1 MITTRATDLFV
12 TPADRLGD
20 VQEYYFSSKLREIA
34 ELNANGKDIIN
45 LGIGSPDLPPHPAV
59 IRTLQ
64 EAAAH
69 PDNHAYQSY
78 SGIPPLRAAFAEWYQ
93 RYFRVTLNPANEIL
107 PLLGSKEG
115 IMHLSMA
122 YLNPGDEVLV
132 PNPGYPTYRA
142 AAELAG
148 AKVRY
153 YELRPERGWQP
164 DLDYLAGTD
173 LQRVKMMWIN
183 YPHMP
188 TGTPASAE
196 LFRDLVAFA
205 RANRILLVNDNPYA
219 FILANEQTSLLAAP
233 DAGDVALELNSL
245 SKAHNMAGWRVGA
258 LLGKAEMIQ
267 TVLRF
272 KSNMDSGMYK
282 PVQLAAVTALRL
294 DPDWYEELNSHYR
307 ERRGAARAIL
317 DELGCSYDTGQVGLF
332 VWAKVPPAIG
342 DGYQLSDRVLYET
355 DVFLTPGGIFGDR
368 GKDYVRISL
377 CGGTDLFQRALTR
390 IQQLP
395 KSALPQ

>member
-1 MITTRATDLFV
+1 MISTQNTTFSIA
-12 TPADRLGD
+12 PADRLGE
-20 VQEYYFSSKLREIA
+20 VQEYYFSKKLREIA
-34 ELNANGKDIIN
+34 ELRATGKDIIN

-64 EAAAH
+64 EAAGL
-69 PDNHAYQSY
+69 PDTHAYQSY
-78 SGIPPLRAAFAEWYQ
+78 SGIPELRAAFAEWYQ
-93 RYFRVTLNPANEIL
+93 RYFDVGLNPANEVL
-107 PLLGSKEG
+107 PLIGSKEG

-122 YLNPGDEVLV
+122 FLNVGDEVLV

-148 AKVRY
+148 ARVRHY
-153 YELRPERGWQP
+153 DLHAENGWLP
-164 DLDYLAGTD
+164 DLDQLAGSD
-173 LQRVKMMWIN
+173 LKRVKIMWVN

-188 TGTPASAE
+188 TGTPASQAF
-196 LFRDLVAFA
+196 FRDLVDFA

-219 FILANEQTSLLAAP
+219 FILSQQQTSLLSVPGARE
-233 DAGDVALELNSL
+233 VALELNSL

-258 LLGKAEMIQ
+258 LLGRSELVQ

-294 DPDWYEELNSHYR
+294 EAQWYDELNAHYR
-307 ERRGAARAIL
+307 ERRAAARAIL
-317 DELGCSYDTGQVGLF
+317 DELGCSYDPEQVGLF
-332 VWAKVPPAIG
+332 VWARVTPEVG
-342 DGYQLSDRVLYET
+342 DGFTLSDRVLYDS
-355 DVFLTPGGIFGDR
+355 DVFLTPGGIFGDN

-377 CGGTDLFQRALTR
+377 CGSTTQFETALDR
-390 IQQLP
+390 IRS
-395 KSALPQ
+395 SAKGQHPV